1 MSETARTALV
11 TGGSKG
17 IGAATCRALA
27 AQGLSVAVGY
37 ATDHDGAEQIVK
49 EIEAAR
55 GRAVSVAC
63 DISSSDSIDAAF
75 RATEAAFDPVTV
87 LVNNGGVTADGLVM
101 RMKDEQWDAVLSTNL
116 SGAFR
121 TIRRA
126 TPAMMK
132 ARFGRI
138 VNVSS
143 ASGQMG
149 MPGQANYAAAKAGLL
164 GLTRSVARELAS
176 RGITANVVAPGPIET
191 AMTAGL
197 ADDWKAQA
205 AAQVPLGRFG
215 SPDEVAAVIA
225 FLCSPIAGYVTGAL
239 VPVDGGLAM
248 GH

>member
-1 MSETARTALV
+1 MNDVERVALL
-11 TGGSKG
+11 TGASKG

-27 AQGLSVAVGY
+27 AQGVAVAVGF
-37 ATDHDGAEQIVK
+37 ATDRDGAELVVK
-49 EIEAAR
+49 ELEAAG
-55 GRAVSVAC
+55 GRAIAVGC
-63 DISSSDSIDAAF
+63 DISDTTSIDAGFA
-75 RATEAAFDPVTV
+75 ATERTLGPVTV
-87 LVNNGGVTADGLVM
+87 LVNNGGVTADGLVL
-101 RMKDEQWDAVLSTNL
+101 RMKDDQWERVLTTNL

-126 TPAMMK
+126 APAMMK

-149 MPGQANYAAAKAGLL
+149 MPGQANYAAAKAGLV

-176 RGITANVVAPGPIET
+176 RGITANVVAPGPIDT

-197 ADDWKAQA
+197 AEDWKAQA
-205 AAQVPLGRFG
+205 ATQVPLGRFG
-215 SPDEVAAVIA
+215 TADEVAAVIA
-225 FLCSPIAGYVTGAL
+225 FLCSPAASYVTGAL